1 MERVDVETISTT
13 TQERGVA
20 HSTTIPGGMPKRSL
34 GSMQESFA
42 LSMPSTPE
50 ELARGLL
57 GDGGEALK
65 AASGGIRNWVQST
78 WSNDDKR
85 RAFALL
91 LRTRTVEP
99 KTLNAVFG
107 APPYDFLSPTDAHAL
122 NATAINRNRSNL
134 AYRPSSDGE
143 ATMRVPNYNQFGTP
157 QFVDEAGRQY
167 RTYFRAGEAASDD
180 WATKQSNPFGDRTEL
195 VCRLQKGERS
205 LSIPRVSTTLTLT
218 PLHPSKSGNDSRA
231 IPQQWVLRVVAA
243 RVNDSKSKTGL
254 LLVSRD

>member
-13 TQERGVA
+13 AQERGVA
-20 HSTTIPGGMPKRSL
+20 QGTTGSGGMPKRSL
-34 GSMQESFA
+34 GSMQESSA

-50 ELARGLL
+50 ELARSLL
-57 GDGGEALK
+57 GDGGEASK
-65 AASGGIRNWVQST
+65 AARRGIRNWVRST

-85 RAFALL
+85 RALALL
-91 LRTRTVEP
+91 LRTVEP

-134 AYRPSSDGE
+134 AYRSSSDGE

-167 RTYFRAGEAASDD
+167 RAYFRAGEAAPDD

-195 VCRLQKGERS
+195 VCRVPKGERS

-218 PLHPSKSGNDSRA
+218 LVPLPKTGNASPA
-231 IPQQWVLRVVAA
+231 SPQQWVLRVVAA